1 MFTYLITH
9 AMNKRLCYFGFCL
22 LLLTGC
28 TSCKEQKEILI
39 GTIGRIDT
47 SRVTPVQD
55 RLDSLKQAAARAVN
69 KVPYLDSAS
78 KKIAIEPPYIS
89 ADSLTMIRELWDS
102 IVNDPLLGY
111 FKVVFVSEDGTETEG
126 YMHEDYGVIIIK
138 TVNQPSRGIDY
149 RGGIYWTGTETL
161 PANYMSSDS
170 AMHLYQF
177 VDNMPEFPYR
187 DDDRS
192 FDDAMNA
199 FKPRLGL
206 SKGRHTVVRFVVEA
220 DGTVSNAHIIKSSTP
235 RENYFARVIAT
246 YLLRF
251 TPPTHRGRPCR
262 VVYQLEL

>member
-1 MFTYLITH
+1 
-9 AMNKRLCYFGFCL
+9 MNIRLCYFGFCL

-47 SRVTPVQD
+47 SRATPVLD

-170 AMHLYQF
+170 AMRLYQF

-235 RENYFARVIAT
+235 REDYFARVIAT

>member
-1 MFTYLITH
+1 
-9 AMNKRLCYFGFCL
+9 
-22 LLLTGC
+22 
-28 TSCKEQKEILI
+28 
-39 GTIGRIDT
+39 
-47 SRVTPVQD
+47 
-55 RLDSLKQAAARAVN
+55 
-69 KVPYLDSAS
+69 
-78 KKIAIEPPYIS
+78 
-89 ADSLTMIRELWDS
+89 MIRELWDS

-199 FKPRLGL
+199 FKPRVGL

-246 YLLRF
+246 YPEIEALIEEFSSDYQKL
-251 TPPTHRGRPCR
+251 TELQAESEE
-262 VVYQLEL
+262 VSAQLEEKMEQWIELSE

>member
-1 MFTYLITH
+1 
-9 AMNKRLCYFGFCL
+9 MNKRLCYFGFCL

-126 YMHEDYGVIIIK
+126 YMHEDYILQKSIPDRYTTIHN
-138 TVNQPSRGIDY
+138 TTIPN
-149 RGGIYWTGTETL
+149 IYL
-161 PANYMSSDS
+161 NPP
-170 AMHLYQF
+170 
-177 VDNMPEFPYR
+177 V
-187 DDDRS
+187 
-192 FDDAMNA
+192 
-199 FKPRLGL
+199 
-206 SKGRHTVVRFVVEA
+206 
-220 DGTVSNAHIIKSSTP
+220 
-235 RENYFARVIAT
+235 AT
-246 YLLRF
+246 FLF
-251 TPPTHRGRPCR
+251 
-262 VVYQLEL
+262 

>member
-1 MFTYLITH
+1 
-9 AMNKRLCYFGFCL
+9 MNIRLCYFGFCL

-47 SRVTPVQD
+47 SRATPVLD
-55 RLDSLKQAAARAVN
+55 RLDSLKQAAAQTVN
-69 KVPYLDSAS
+69 KVPYLNSSS

-199 FKPRLGL
+199 FKPRLEL

>member
-1 MFTYLITH
+1 
-9 AMNKRLCYFGFCL
+9 MNKRLCYFGFCVL
-22 LLLTGC
+22 LSTGC
-28 TSCKEQKEILI
+28 TSCKEQKEMLI
-39 GTIGRIDT
+39 DPIERIDT
-47 SRVTPVQD
+47 SRATPVLD
-55 RLDSLKQAAARAVN
+55 LLDSLKQAAAQAVN
-69 KVPYLDSAS
+69 KVSYLDSVS
-78 KKIAIEPPYIS
+78 KQIVIEPPYIS
-89 ADSLTMIRELWDS
+89 ADSVAMICELWDS

-199 FKPRLGL
+199 FKPRVGL

-235 RENYFARVIAT
+235 REDYFARVIAT
-246 YLLRF
+246 YLLCF

>member
-1 MFTYLITH
+1 
-9 AMNKRLCYFGFCL
+9 MNIRLCYFGFCL

-47 SRVTPVQD
+47 SRATPVLD
-55 RLDSLKQAAARAVN
+55 RLDSLKQAAAQTVN
-69 KVPYLDSAS
+69 KEPYWDSAS

-126 YMHEDYGVIIIK
+126 YMHNDYGVIIIK
-138 TVNQPSRGIDY
+138 TVSQPSRGISN

-177 VDNMPEFPYR
+177 VDNMPEFVYKGGDR
-187 DDDRS
+187 D

-206 SKGRHTVVRFVVEA
+206 SKGRHSVVRFVVEA

-235 RENYFARVIAT
+235 REDYFARVIAT

-251 TPPTHRGRPCR
+251 TPPTHRGKPCR

>member
-1 MFTYLITH
+1 
-9 AMNKRLCYFGFCL
+9 MNKRLCYFGFCL

-47 SRVTPVQD
+47 SRATPVLD

-170 AMHLYQF
+170 AMRLYQF

>member
-1 MFTYLITH
+1 
-9 AMNKRLCYFGFCL
+9 MNKRLCYFGFCL